1 MRKSASVPAKPGVPS
16 PPAAATVAARLKL
29 ALEIF
34 LYFVRIGSF
43 TFGGG
48 WSIVAQIQK
57 EFVEKRGWIT
67 GEELLDITSVGRSIP
82 GLMIGNVSFIFGYH
96 VCGLAGGFAAVFGI
110 MFSLL
115 VILCLVTLG
124 YTAVKDNVFVARAM
138 VGVRAAVVPII
149 GQAAMK
155 LWKGAFKDAWGYGI
169 ALIALG
175 LSLLTPV
182 NNLFIIFGAAGI
194 GLLLM
199 EVKNRGLH

>member
-1 MRKSASVPAKPGVPS
+1 MKTQVDLTARG
-16 PPAAATVAARLKL
+16 RLKR

-57 EFVEKRGWIT
+57 EFVEKRDWIT

-96 VCGLAGGFAAVFGI
+96 MCGVAGGFAAVFGI
-110 MFSLL
+110 MLSPL
-115 VILCLVTLG
+115 VILCLVTMA
-124 YTAVKDNVFVARAM
+124 YTAFKDNVYVARAM

-155 LWKGAFKDAWGYGI
+155 LWKGAFKDMWGYGI
-169 ALIALG
+169 ALIAL
-175 LSLLTPV
+175 LLCLLTPV
-182 NNLFIIFGAAGI
+182 NNLIVIFGAAGA

-199 EVKNRGLH
+199 EVKNRGLL

>member
-1 MRKSASVPAKPGVPS
+1 MRKQ
-16 PPAAATVAARLKL
+16 ARLTLKERLGL

-48 WSIVAQIQK
+48 WSIVAQMQK

-96 VCGLAGGFAAVFGI
+96 ICGLAGGFAAVFGI
-110 MFSLL
+110 MFSPM
-115 VILCLVTLG
+115 VILCLVTVC
-124 YTAVKDNVFVARAM
+124 YTAVKDNVYVARAM

-155 LWKGAFKDAWGYGI
+155 LWKGAFKDVWGY
-169 ALIALG
+169 LIALVTFG
-175 LSLLTPV
+175 LCLLTPL
-182 NNLFIIFGAAGI
+182 NNLFMIFGAAGLGLTLTEVKRR
-194 GLLLM
+194 GLL
-199 EVKNRGLH
+199 

>member
-1 MRKSASVPAKPGVPS
+1 MQKERRPLRERMKQ
-16 PPAAATVAARLKL
+16 
-29 ALEIF
+29 ALDIF

-48 WSIVAQIQK
+48 WSIVAQMQK
-57 EFVEKRGWIT
+57 EYVEKRGWIT

-96 VCGLAGGFAAVFGI
+96 ICGVPGGVAALFGI
-110 MFSLL
+110 MFSPLI
-115 VILCLVTLG
+115 ILCLVTLA
-124 YTAVKDNVFVARAM
+124 YSAFRNNVYVARAM

-169 ALIALG
+169 AMVALG
-175 LSLLTPV
+175 LCLLTPV
-182 NNLFIIFGAAGI
+182 NNLVIIFGAAGL
-194 GLLLM
+194 GVLLM
-199 EVKNRGLH
+199 EVKQRGVS